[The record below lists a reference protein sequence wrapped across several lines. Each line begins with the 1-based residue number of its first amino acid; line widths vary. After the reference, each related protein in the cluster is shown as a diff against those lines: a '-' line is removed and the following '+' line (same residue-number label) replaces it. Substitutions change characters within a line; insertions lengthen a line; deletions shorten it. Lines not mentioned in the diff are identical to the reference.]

1 MNHLAHT
8 FLAPDSPEARVG
20 SILGDFTRG
29 VTLSELPGPVMLGVR
44 HHRAVDAFTDQ
55 HPEVLASKQ
64 LFSSQRR
71 RFAGV
76 ALDVLYDHYLLR
88 HWHRF
93 SEADHQTF
101 VHGVYRELI
110 SHQDVMPLAMVK
122 VTRHMVEHDWFGA
135 YEDFEN
141 IGYALDRVASRIRF
155 ANQFAGIIEEIRAN
169 DEQLEARF
177 LQFFP
182 ELLNFASE
190 KAASLSAQ
198 P

>member
-8 FLAPDSPEARVG
+8 FLAPDSPGARVG

-29 VTLSELPGPVMLGVR
+29 VELSELPEPVIRGVR
-44 HHRAVDAFTDQ
+44 HHRSVDVFTDN
-55 HPEVLASKQ
+55 HPAVLASKT
-64 LFSSQRR
+64 LFSPQRR

-76 ALDVLYDHYLLR
+76 ALDILYDHYLLR

-93 SEADHQTF
+93 SEADHHRF
-101 VHGVYRELI
+101 VGAVYHELET
-110 SHQDVMPLAMVK
+110 HEHVMPLAMVK
-122 VTRHMVEHDWFGA
+122 VTRRMVQHDWFGA

-141 IGYALDRVASRIRF
+141 IGYALDRVAERIRF
-155 ANQFAGIIEEIRAN
+155 PNRFAGIIEEIRAN
-169 DEQLEARF
+169 DELLEARF

-182 ELLNFASE
+182 ELITFARE
-190 KAASLSAQ
+190 DAAGCSNQ

>member
-20 SILGDFTRG
+20 SILGDFCRG
-29 VTLSELPGPVMLGVR
+29 VRLAELPEPVLLGVR

-55 HPEVLASKQ
+55 HPDVLASKQ

-76 ALDVLYDHYLLR
+76 ALDLLYDHYLLR

-93 SEADHQTF
+93 SHTDHHRF
-101 VHGVYRELI
+101 VRGVYRELA
-110 SHQDVMPLAMVK
+110 SHEDIMPASMVK
-122 VTRHMVEHDWFGA
+122 VTRRMVQHDWFGA

-182 ELLNFASE
+182 ELLKFAE
-190 KAASLSAQ
+190 AEADSLSAQ
-198 P
+198 S